1 MEDESHPHVRGG
13 VAPHRGG
20 LRIAS
25 AGFRFDPPSNHSD
38 ATPPSYGGLD
48 YRVPGTPMR
57 AVSGMRLPVADTE
70 RTRNHLLRRA
80 GLGVGAAQQAAIAAQ
95 GLETWLADQLDP
107 GLYDPSAVVINR
119 WFPLAVA
126 DIDQTR
132 RSVEK
137 YAWDAQTE
145 YAQAT
150 LARQL
155 FSVRQVYE
163 VVVDVFS
170 NLLHVPTPSERAW
183 DVGADYGNQ
192 VIRAHA
198 LGRYADMLHASARHP
213 AMLRSLHNDESRGGV
228 VNVDYARALL
238 DLHTVRSCTEGD
250 VRAAA
255 MILSGRGYDP
265 STGRFS
271 YGATNHAVGRVMVLG
286 FESLNSSY
294 IEGLEMGDDFI
305 AHLARLPETARNV
318 ATRLAVRFIADS
330 PSDAIIDHL
339 ARVYQA
345 RDTDIREVLLELFRS
360 DEFWRATASKV
371 RRPLEDIVG
380 TVRASCVTTATA
392 TREGVADLYWT
403 LRKMGHAPLGWDQP
417 DGYPDVASA
426 WRSTGHLGA
435 RWNLHRAIVSGWRK
449 GLTPSA
455 EFSRAV
461 VPVEGTTVDAWVT
474 ELAWLTLGQE
484 PTDQIRQAAYAFLG
498 LAGYDLVPPALAPLA
513 ARMAAMMFNSH
524 AYVVR

>member
-1 MEDESHPHVRGG
+1 MEDEAHSHVHLG
-13 VAPHRGG
+13 VGSRRGG
-20 LRIAS
+20 LRVAN
-25 AGFRFDPPSNHSD
+25 AGFRFDGPASTHHD
-38 ATPPSYGGLD
+38 ASAPADD
-48 YRVPGTPMR
+48 YRLPGVPMR

-80 GLGVGAAQQAAIAAQ
+80 GLGVGAAQQTVIAAQ
-95 GLETWLADQLDP
+95 GLENWLADQLEPD
-107 GLYDPSAVVINR
+107 LYDPSAVVINR

-126 DIDQTR
+126 DIQQTR

-137 YAWDAQTE
+137 YAWDGQTE

-170 NLLHVPTPSERAW
+170 NLLHVPTPSDRAW
-183 DVGADYGNQ
+183 DTGADYGNQ

-198 LGRYADMLHASARHP
+198 LGRYADMLHAAARHP

-238 DLHTVRSCTEGD
+238 ELHTVRACTEGD

-255 MILSGRGYDP
+255 MLLSGRGYDA

-271 YGATNHAVGRVMVLG
+271 YGATNHAVGRVVVLG

-294 IEGLEMGDDFI
+294 LDGLEVGDAFI

-318 ATRLAVRFIADS
+318 ASRLAVRFISDS
-330 PSDAIIDHL
+330 PSDAIVDHL
-339 ARVYQA
+339 ARVYLA
-345 RDTDIREVLLELFRS
+345 HDTDIREVLIELFRS
-360 DEFWRATASKV
+360 DEFWRSTASKV

-380 TVRASCVTTATA
+380 TVRAACVTPATA
-392 TREGVADLYWT
+392 SREGVADLYWT

-449 GLTPSA
+449 GLTPSS
-455 EFSRAV
+455 EFSQAV
-461 VPVEGTTVDAWVT
+461 IPVEGMTVDAWVT

-498 LAGYDLVPPALAPLA
+498 LAGYDMVPPALTPLA